1 MEKNKA
7 GIALVDIQSKLECQK
22 SQYNAFGKYKYRSCE
37 DILAS
42 LKPHLHKHGCYVVFE
57 DECIFEIGNRIYLKT
72 TAVLYHAESGSSVKT
87 TAQARE
93 PQDKKGMSDEQITGA
108 ASSYAR
114 KYALNALFAIDDTKD
129 ADFHD
134 NTESQLKAEMKRF
147 EYVPKKQP
155 ATKQP
160 SSQTEV
166 AKKCKKDECN
176 GSPVG
181 RVMPSGETRYFCDV
195 CNISL

>member
-1 MEKNKA
+1 MENKKV

-22 SQYNAFGKYKYRSCE
+22 SQYNSFGKYKYRSCE

-57 DECIFEIGNRIYLKT
+57 DECIFEIGGRIYLKT
-72 TAVLYHAESGSSVKT
+72 TAVLYHVQSGSSVKT

-93 PQDKKGMSDEQITGA
+93 PQEKKGMSDEQITGA

-134 NTESQLKAEMKRF
+134 NTELQLKA
-147 EYVPKKQP
+147 YVPKKQP
-155 ATKQP
+155 ATKPP
-160 SSQTEV
+160 SGQAEIP
-166 AKKCKKDECN
+166 KECKKDDCN
-176 GSPVG
+176 GSAVG
-181 RVMPSGETRYFCDV
+181 HVMPSGETRYFCDV
-195 CNISL
+195 CNVSL

>member
-129 ADFHD
+129 ADFH
-134 NTESQLKAEMKRF
+134 NNAEPQLKA
-147 EYVPKKQP
+147 YIPKKQP
-155 ATKQP
+155 ATKP
-160 SSQTEV
+160 LASQDKNGE
-166 AKKCKKDECN
+166 KCKKDGCN
-176 GSPVG
+176 GNAVG
-181 RVMPSGETRYFCDV
+181 STMPSGATRYFCDV
-195 CNISL
+195 CHASI

>member
-1 MEKNKA
+1 MDKNKA

-22 SQYNAFGKYKYRSCE
+22 SQYNSFGKYKYRSCE

-42 LKPHLHKHGCYVVFE
+42 LKPHLYKHGCYVVFD
-57 DECIFEIGNRIYLKT
+57 DECIFEIGGRIYLKT
-72 TAVLYHAESGSSVKT
+72 TAVLYHAESGSSVRT

-134 NTESQLKAEMKRF
+134 NTEPQLKA
-147 EYVPKKQP
+147 YVPKKQP
-155 ATKQP
+155 ATKPP
-160 SSQTEV
+160 SGQAE
-166 AKKCKKDECN
+166 AHKKCKKDDCN
-176 GSPVG
+176 GKAVG
-181 RVMPSGETRYFCDV
+181 HVMPSGETRYFCDV
-195 CNISL
+195 CNVGL

>member
-1 MEKNKA
+1 MDKNKA

-22 SQYNAFGKYKYRSCE
+22 NQYNSFGKYKYRSCE

-42 LKPHLHKHGCYVVFE
+42 LKPHLANYNCYIVFE
-57 DECIFEIGNRIYLKT
+57 DECIFEIGGRIYLKT
-72 TAVLYHAESGSSVKT
+72 TAVLTHPESGTSVKA

-129 ADFHD
+129 ADFHN
-134 NTESQLKAEMKRF
+134 NTEPQLKS
-147 EYVPKKQP
+147 YVPKKQP
-155 ATKQP
+155 ATKPQ
-160 SSQTEV
+160 SGQTEV
-166 AKKCKKDECN
+166 AKKCKKNDCN
-176 GSPVG
+176 GNAVG
-181 RVMPSGETRYFCDV
+181 HKMPSGETRYFCDV
-195 CNISL
+195 CNVGL

>member
-134 NTESQLKAEMKRF
+134 NTEPQLKA
-147 EYVPKKQP
+147 YVPKKQP
-155 ATKQP
+155 ATKPP

-166 AKKCKKDECN
+166 AKKCKKDDCN
-176 GSPVG
+176 GTPVG
-181 RVMPSGETRYFCDV
+181 RTMPSGETWYFCDT

>member
-22 SQYNAFGKYKYRSCE
+22 SQYNSFGKYKYRSCE

-42 LKPHLHKHGCYVVFE
+42 LKPHLYKHGCYVVFE
-57 DECIFEIGNRIYLKT
+57 DECIFEMGSRIYLKT

-134 NTESQLKAEMKRF
+134 NTEPQLKA
-147 EYVPKKQP
+147 YVPKKQP

-160 SSQTEV
+160 ASQDKSFE
-166 AKKCKKDECN
+166 KCKKDGCN
-176 GSPVG
+176 GNAVG
-181 RVMPSGETRYFCDV
+181 SVMPSGATRYFCDICRLEV
-195 CNISL
+195 KK